1 MMKLFCFPYAGGSSA
16 IYNKWKRYFNNQSI
30 EIVPIELAGRGTRM
44 GEPLY
49 DNLNEA
55 VEDVYKWISKQIDST
70 PYALFGHSMGS
81 KIAYE
86 LYYKL
91 INLNHNEPEMIF
103 FSGSSAPHSKKTD
116 KQQVH
121 LLPNDE
127 FKREVLDLGGTSE
140 EIFDN
145 RQLAEL
151 FVPIIREDYKIVE
164 TYQYKEKQN
173 KINCK
178 TVVLYGLQDKYIDII
193 KEWDELTDLPSTYH
207 FINGGHFFIQEN
219 IEKTIEAVKSHLFI
233 NNPQR

>member
-16 IYNKWKRYFNNQSI
+16 IYSKWKKHFKQSI

-44 GEPLY
+44 GESFY
-49 DNLNEA
+49 ENLNEA
-55 VEDVYKWISKQIDST
+55 VEDVYKKISGQLNST

-91 INLNHNEPEMIF
+91 INMNHNEPEMIF
-103 FSGSSAPHSKKTD
+103 FSGSSAPHSKNTD
-116 KQQVH
+116 KKQVH
-121 LLPNDE
+121 LLPNNE
-127 FKREVLDLGGTSE
+127 FKRNVLELGGTSE

-145 RQLAEL
+145 SQLAEL
-151 FVPIIREDYKIVE
+151 FVPIIRADYKIVE
-164 TYQYKEKQN
+164 TYQYKQKQN

-178 TVVLYGLQDKYIDII
+178 TVVLYGSHDKYIDII
-193 KEWDELTDLPSTYH
+193 KEWDELTYQPSDYH
-207 FINGGHFFIQEN
+207 FINGGHFFIQDHL
-219 IEKTIEAVKSHLFI
+219 EKTIKAVESHLYI